1 VPDRALPGQQI
12 NNTVGGAITIE
23 DATGAIVANQVIA
36 VIFAPGQALPGKD
49 RTTVGK
55 TNCGGNNESTNY
67 LDIAQGVDN
76 SKGGAAGNTFIAGTP
91 SATFNDKLV
100 YITAQDLYQAVSKR
114 IVRELL
120 GNVMGNAG
128 PVDYYLNNANT
139 YPCPSATVTGVQD
152 CALPSGVINNA
163 TTGMNL
169 QYPALGAWLS
179 NNNWF
184 ANEAYTYFAPSR
196 VKVTVAYP
204 GGSYSCD
211 ANPANANIYTC
222 SSP

>member
-49 RTTVGK
+49 RSTIGK
-55 TNCGGNNESTNY
+55 TTCGGNNNPVNY
-67 LDIAQGVDN
+67 LDIAQGIDN
-76 SKGGAAGNTFIAGTP
+76 SKGGGAGNNIFITSTP

-100 YITAQDLYQAVSKR
+100 YITTQDLYQVVSKR
-114 IVRELL
+114 MVRELL

-128 PVDYYLNNANT
+128 PVDYYPNNANT
-139 YPCPSATVTGVQD
+139 YPCPSATANGVQD
-152 CALPSGVINNA
+152 CALPSGVVNNA
-163 TTGMNL
+163 ATGMNL

-184 ANEAYTYFAPSR
+184 ANETYAYFAPSH
-196 VKVTVAYP
+196 VKLTVIYAP
-204 GGSYSCD
+204 GRSYSCD
-211 ANPANANIYTC
+211 ANASIYTC
-222 SSP
+222 TSP